1 MGEDRAKTTLI
12 GSREESPNCMPQKPE
27 HALCHPDRPH
37 YAKGLCRQC
46 NDSIRNGG
54 EPARDKVM
62 LNIRDH
68 YNGSEA
74 LKEEFLRDAKAI
86 VNSIKKY
93 SKPPERERRYVET
106 RKPKVADFVAS
117 VAIKNQLDMQKT
129 AEELKPELQPYEQ
142 AELAQSLDADPNIK
156 QAVEKQLE
164 KRGLDDKSK
173 DRFVELLWQA
183 AESTDPRKEREKLA
197 AWKLL
202 GKALIPNLEQLEVT
216 APTELKIRGL
226 EAGIARMTSAE
237 ADEAQSEAN
246 PFAESVSRRST
257 MDSDE

>member
-1 MGEDRAKTTLI
+1 MRQKL
-12 GSREESPNCMPQKPE
+12 KPE
-27 HALCHPDRPH
+27 YAYCHPDRPH

-54 EPARDKVM
+54 DNAREKVM

-74 LKEEFLRDAKAI
+74 LKEEFLRDAKTLL
-86 VNSIKKY
+86 NSIKKY
-93 SKPPERERRYVET
+93 TKPPESERRYVET
-106 RKPKVADFVAS
+106 RKPKVAEFVAS

-142 AELAQSLDADPNIK
+142 AELAQSLDADPHVK

-164 KRGLDDKSK
+164 KRGLDEKSK

-183 AESTDPRKEREKLA
+183 AESTDPRKEREKLT

-202 GKALIPNLEQLEVT
+202 GKAFIPNLEQLEVT
-216 APTELKIRGL
+216 APTELKIKGF
-226 EAGIARMTSAE
+226 EAGIARMTGD
-237 ADEAQSEAN
+237 DEAQSEAN
-246 PFAESVSRRST
+246 PFAESVSRRSSL